1 MSRGGRACFAG
12 RAGRV
17 RVVGAVNLAGNVR
30 LLRASISERPSNEHR
45 EIADYLVNHQIR
57 YARAI
62 YWDAYAIDFLSRER
76 VIVASVDLV
85 RIPDYQRRVDE
96 NDAHA
101 YNLPRIPCT
110 GGPQFA
116 SWCVQPPR

>member
-1 MSRGGRACFAG
+1 MPAVFALW
-12 RAGRV
+12 
-17 RVVGAVNLAGNVR
+17 GAVNLAGNVR
-30 LLRASISERPSNEHR
+30 LVRASVSEPPSNEHR
-45 EIADYLVNHQIR
+45 EIADYLVSHQIR

-96 NDAHA
+96 NDAQRLQPA
-101 YNLPRIPCT
+101 PRPVHGRT
-110 GGPQFA
+110 AGRVLVRAA
-116 SWCVQPPR
+116 SPVVRCQN